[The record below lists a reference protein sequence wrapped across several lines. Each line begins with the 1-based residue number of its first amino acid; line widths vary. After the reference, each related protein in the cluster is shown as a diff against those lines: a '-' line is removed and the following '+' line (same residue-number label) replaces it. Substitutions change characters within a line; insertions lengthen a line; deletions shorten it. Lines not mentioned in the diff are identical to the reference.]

1 MAKEKVL
8 NEKEKMNPF
17 LWFLFAIVIPVII
30 AITLTVVVFAVAG
43 VDVVSWA
50 KNTGNNIPVLSSF
63 ITTDDEARE
72 KAQQESIESRL
83 DAKDAEIEKVS
94 QEKKELEGT
103 IEQLKQQ
110 ITKLE
115 RDLDATRQKPG
126 QEDDKKTVKQISK
139 SFTNMKGKQAAL
151 ILEQLEPGTAYV
163 ILSEMSTDD
172 RGSIM
177 ENMSPEVAAEITKF
191 FINAN

>member
-1 MAKEKVL
+1 MAKEKAL

-50 KNTGNNIPVLSSF
+50 KNTGNNIPVLSSL

-103 IEQLKQQ
+103 VEQLKQQ

-115 RDLDATRQKPG
+115 RDLDAARQKPG

-177 ENMSPEVAAEITKF
+177 ENMSPQVAAEITKF